1 MKRLVMSAIME
12 PETQNSYL
20 SKAQALLNNFIGG
33 LLNPAGGPNVP
44 ITAGGGVPGELPLEK
59 YKRDAYLRHLEDN
72 VYPELRREVVPPF
85 DHGHYGGYGAPL
97 EGVLSGPRSE
107 RNIDAIRSTWPKM
120 APMPDYQLP
129 GAPHSVPVQLPEYR
143 DYRDSRFSNSV
154 PVPLPDIR
162 DGYTYEQI
170 MR

>member
-12 PETQNSYL
+12 PENQNSYL

-72 VYPELRREVVPPF
+72 VYPELRPEGVAPF
-85 DHGHYGGYGAPL
+85 DHGHYGGYDAPL
-97 EGVLSGPRSE
+97 EGVLSGMTL
-107 RNIDAIRSTWPKM
+107 DAIRSTWPKM
-120 APMPDYQLP
+120 APMPNYPLP
-129 GAPHSVPVQLPEYR
+129 VHPYSPNSVPALMPEYR
-143 DYRDSRFSNSV
+143 LPATDSHFPNSA

-162 DGYTYEQI
+162 DRYTYEQI